1 MTGIV
6 DRLVRMGL
14 VKRAR
19 SEADR
24 RVVLVQATLKGMDL
38 FERVDKA
45 ITQNETNG
53 YERLSDDELEKLE
66 QLFQYKLRMHIG
78 QQQVLND
85 VDLDQE
91 IEKSRE
97 FFKDPIQYTK
107 IEKTKPGF

>member
-6 DRLVRMGL
+6 DRLVKMGL

-24 RVVLVQATLKGMDL
+24 RVVLVQTTPKGLDL
-38 FERVDKA
+38 FERVDEA

-53 YERLSDDELEKLE
+53 YERLSDDELEQLE
-66 QLFQYKLRMHIG
+66 QLIQYKLRAHIG
-78 QQQVLND
+78 QQQAFTD
-85 VDLDQE
+85 IDLDCE

-107 IEKTKPGF
+107 VEKTKPGF